1 MDLQQFIAWAFQ
13 LSIVA
18 MVFAL
23 GLGTTIEGVRHLLRR
38 PGLLG
43 RSLLAIFV
51 IVPIVAVILAHA
63 FDFPHAAEVAVIALA
78 ISPLPPLIPRNLI
91 VAGRRASY
99 SAALMAAVAL
109 LSIMIVPLLAE
120 LIGRYLG
127 PSFAM
132 SPLRVTG
139 VIAATVLL
147 PLVAGMAVRALRPVL
162 ADRIELPASVVGAVV
177 LRLATLAL
185 LFTSLHAVWALIAN
199 GMVVAIALLVVV
211 GLAGGH
217 LLGGP
222 EPDRRAVLA
231 LAGAS
236 RHPAI
241 ALAIAAA
248 TSLDPHFCAAAVLY
262 LLLGDLFG
270 LPYTIWR
277 QRTRGQ
283 PTDAEAAAIILRAR
297 EQSVDDLRA
306 GRTAPYYAV
315 PPTQP
320 SQSDG
325 APLQPSPDGG
335 EAARRGAAGGKRAD
349 HANRDGAMSA
359 VLAHLLGW

>member
-1 MDLQQFIAWAFQ
+1 MDLQQLIAWAFQ

-23 GLGTTIEGVRHLLRR
+23 GLVNTTEDVRDLLRR
-38 PGLLG
+38 PGLQG
-43 RSLLAIFV
+43 RSLLVIFV
-51 IVPIVAVILAHA
+51 IVPIVAAILAHA

-91 VAGRRASY
+91 AAGRRASY
-99 SAALMAAVAL
+99 SGALMAAVGP
-109 LSIMIVPLLAE
+109 LSIVIVPPLAE
-120 LIGRYLG
+120 LIGRYLDLG

-132 SPLRVTG
+132 SSLRVVG

-147 PLVAGMAVRALRPVL
+147 PLAAGMAVRALRPAL
-162 ADRIELPASVVGAVV
+162 ADGIELPALLIGTVL

-199 GMVVAIALLVVV
+199 GMVVAIALLVLV
-211 GLAGGH
+211 GLAAGH

-222 EPDRRAVLA
+222 GPDGRTVLA

-241 ALAIAAA
+241 ALAIAAT
-248 TSLDPHFCAAAVLY
+248 TSLDPHFRAATVLY

-277 QRTRGQ
+277 QRTRRQ
-283 PTDAEAAAIILRAR
+283 PTDAELAAIILRQR
-297 EQSVDDLRA
+297 EQAVDDLRT
-306 GRTAPYYAV
+306 GRSAPYCV
-315 PPTQP
+315 SISTLPPGLRP
-320 SQSDG
+320 G
-325 APLQPSPDGG
+325 L
-335 EAARRGAAGGKRAD
+335 
-349 HANRDGAMSA
+349 
-359 VLAHLLGW
+359 